1 MPDTSKQNV
10 LIVDDEA
17 SSDLMRSI
25 RRHLI
30 LAGYETS
37 IVEPDITHP
46 SGEDFE
52 LEAIHA
58 VEVQQPVAVI
68 LDMRFGEHPDD
79 WFKGLAILSKL
90 IDVTPELPILVFSQ
104 YASGPY
110 RETAAAASL
119 NANAPVDFIDKF
131 ASPEE
136 VVLRLRRLI
145 GVAPET
151 LKIGNDYIVDVQKR
165 IVFGIVGGQQE
176 PIRQIRGM
184 KFEILVELSNSW
196 YRSPGELVPYWKL
209 ERFSEGDDSRA
220 SLRVR
225 VREIKDA
232 LGKATGKRLG
242 PDDLI
247 VSVRGRGYILV
258 PPRD

>member
-1 MPDTSKQNV
+1 MPDPSKQNV

-25 RRHLI
+25 RRHLS
-30 LAGYETS
+30 LAGYETT
-37 IVEPDITHP
+37 IVEPDIAHP
-46 SGEDFE
+46 TGEDFE
-52 LEAIHA
+52 LDALHA
-58 VEVQQPVAVI
+58 VEVQQPDAVI
-68 LDMRFGEHPDD
+68 LDVRFGEHPDD
-79 WFKGLAILSKL
+79 QFKGLAILDKL
-90 IDVTPELPILVFSQ
+90 TKATPDLPVLVFSQ

-110 RETAAAASL
+110 RETAVAASL

-145 GVAPET
+145 GAAPET
-151 LKIGNDYIVDVQKR
+151 LKIGADYVVDVQKR
-165 IVFGIVGGQQE
+165 IVFGVVDGRQE
-176 PIRQIRGM
+176 PIRQIQGM
-184 KFEILVELSNSW
+184 KFEILVELASSW

-225 VREIKDA
+225 IREIKDV
-232 LGKATGKRLG
+232 LGEATGKHLG

-247 VSVRGRGYILV
+247 VSVRGRGYTLV

>member
-1 MPDTSKQNV
+1 MKTWLARSSGDGQKNTPLTS
-10 LIVDDEA
+10 E
-17 SSDLMRSI
+17 
-25 RRHLI
+25 
-30 LAGYETS
+30 GYFLS
-37 IVEPDITHP
+37 
-46 SGEDFE
+46 
-52 LEAIHA
+52 
-58 VEVQQPVAVI
+58 
-68 LDMRFGEHPDD
+68 RFGQV
-79 WFKGLAILSKL
+79 LA
-90 IDVTPELPILVFSQ
+90 VHHFH
-104 YASGPY
+104 
-110 RETAAAASL
+110 
-119 NANAPVDFIDKF
+119 
-131 ASPEE
+131 
-136 VVLRLRRLI
+136 
-145 GVAPET
+145 
-151 LKIGNDYIVDVQKR
+151 R

>member
-1 MPDTSKQNV
+1 MPESSKQNV

-25 RRHLI
+25 RRHLS
-30 LAGYETS
+30 LAGYETT
-37 IVEPDITHP
+37 IVESDIAHP
-46 SGEDFE
+46 TGEDFE

-58 VEVQQPVAVI
+58 VEVQQPAAVI
-68 LDMRFGEHPDD
+68 LDVRFGEHPDD
-79 WFKGLAILSKL
+79 QFKGLSILTKL
-90 IDVTPELPILVFSQ
+90 ISITPDLPVLVFSQ

-110 RETAAAASL
+110 RETAVAASL
-119 NANAPVDFIDKF
+119 NADAPVDFIDKF

-145 GVAPET
+145 GAAPET
-151 LKIGNDYIVDVQKR
+151 LKIGSDYVVDVQKR
-165 IVFGIVGGQQE
+165 IVFGITDGQRE
-176 PIRQIRGM
+176 PIRQIQGM
-184 KFEILVELSNSW
+184 KFEILVELANSW

-225 VREIKDA
+225 IREIKDA
-232 LGKATGKRLG
+232 LGTAADKRLG

-247 VSVRGRGYILV
+247 VSVRGRGYLLV
-258 PPRD
+258 PLRD

>member
-1 MPDTSKQNV
+1 MPDSSKQNV

-25 RRHLI
+25 RRHLD
-30 LAGYETS
+30 LAGYKTS
-37 IVEPDITHP
+37 IIEPDIAHP
-46 SGEDFE
+46 TGDDFE

-58 VEVQQPVAVI
+58 VEVQQPAAVI
-68 LDMRFGEHPDD
+68 LDVRFGEHPDD
-79 WFKGLAILSKL
+79 QFKGLAILKKL
-90 IDVTPELPILVFSQ
+90 IDATPDLPILVFSQ

-110 RETAAAASL
+110 RETAVAASL

-151 LKIGNDYIVDVQKR
+151 LKIGSDYIVDVKKR
-165 IVFGIVGGQQE
+165 IVFGVVGGQQE
-176 PIRQIRGM
+176 PIRQIQGM

-209 ERFSEGDDSRA
+209 EGFSEGDDSRA

-232 LGKATGKRLG
+232 LGNATGKHLG